1 MVCWMN
7 IKDMYGNMQINKLY
21 NNNEQINIKTY
32 LQKCGIEDIEEYLN
46 PTGKYIENPFLYKNM
61 IEGIQLFKY
70 HYLQNSTVYILYD
83 SDFDGYSSGTI
94 MYQYM
99 KMLNADWNIKI
110 LLHNGKERG
119 LDDENLLERVLKEKP
134 NLLIIPDANSNV
146 VENTRKVFEN
156 GTDVLVLEHHD
167 ITTPIDCG
175 VLISN
180 QFEYE
185 NVDKNGSGCLVTHM
199 FLRALD
205 KEFNIEYSKWFI
217 DMVSL
222 SIISDSMNISSMQN
236 REYLHYGV
244 LYKDNIVNPF
254 LQYLF
259 NKFIG
264 DYETYSQ
271 RDISFKIIPKFNACI
286 RTNNMELKQRVC
298 LALLNQD
305 NIEEVANLCEQA
317 HKNQI
322 DIVNGVIEEN
332 IHTIEGL
339 VNNNLIV
346 FASDDMPRSYSG
358 LLAGKI
364 KTICNNKP
372 TIVGSIKDGYMI
384 GSLRSPIPLRSKL
397 AENELVDFAQGHEDS
412 CGVGIYVDNIQPL
425 VDYYNSLEISYKPEI
440 NVLQSYSIK
449 SIPNKLFGL
458 FEPYNALW
466 GYGVNKPMFHITNI
480 VFAPSDWK
488 IMGKT
493 KRTLKL
499 HKDGIDIVIFNCL
512 KEDKENLQ
520 LGYYENDIFVYE
532 PSKNKLKMECIGE
545 LGINEWNGKKTFQI
559 IVDKF
564 EISCYNKPSKDDLF

>member
-1 MVCWMN
+1 
-7 IKDMYGNMQINKLY
+7 
-21 NNNEQINIKTY
+21 
-32 LQKCGIEDIEEYLN
+32 
-46 PTGKYIENPFLYKNM
+46 
-61 IEGIQLFKY
+61 
-70 HYLQNSTVYILYD
+70 
-83 SDFDGYSSGTI
+83 
-94 MYQYM
+94 
-99 KMLNADWNIKI
+99 MLNADWNIKI

-466 GYGVNKPMFHITNI
+466 GCGVSKPMFHITNI
-480 VFAPSDWK
+480 VFTPSDWQ
-488 IMGKT
+488 IIGKT

-499 HKDGIDIVIFNCL
+499 HKDCIDIVMFNCL
-512 KEDKENLQ
+512 REDKENLQ

-532 PSKNKLKMECIGE
+532 PSRNKLKMECIGE
-545 LGINEWNGKKTFQI
+545 LGINEWNGKKTLQI
-559 IVDKF
+559 ILDKY
-564 EISCYNKPSKDDLF
+564 EILCYNKPSKDDLF